1 MARPK
6 DPTYPPFVGDDEDK
20 KGREN
25 YEKYK
30 EAVKAI
36 QGDNRPDFSK
46 IFSRLIKN
54 APNKSPNSAK
64 LVALKK
70 AAATKAAK
78 KSPIPKSPTR

>member
-1 MARPK
+1 MAK
-6 DPTYPPFVGDDEDK
+6 DDWKGDDNDY
-20 KGREN
+20 KGRAQ

-30 EAVKAI
+30 EAVKAM

-64 LVALKK
+64 LAALKK
-70 AAATKAAK
+70 AAAAKATK
-78 KSPIPKSPTR
+78 KSIIPASPTR